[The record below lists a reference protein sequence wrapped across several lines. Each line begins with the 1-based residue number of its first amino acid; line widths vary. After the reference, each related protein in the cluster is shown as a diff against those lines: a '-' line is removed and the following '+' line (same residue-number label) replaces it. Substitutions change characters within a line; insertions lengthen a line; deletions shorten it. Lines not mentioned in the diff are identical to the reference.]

1 MHHGRL
7 IHKLQRYTRRCGV
20 HAAAQTLRRQGISLE
35 TALLLLSPEMTI
47 YKTRR
52 PGGVGLPGN
61 GMSYTE
67 QHRGGGGEV
76 GWILL
81 LLVVVAVL
89 AFVFAA

>member
-1 MHHGRL
+1 MGFRF
-7 IHKLQRYTRRCGV
+7 RRSFRVFPGLKVNVSKSGV
-20 HAAAQTLRRQGISLE
+20 
-35 TALLLLSPEMTI
+35 
-47 YKTRR
+47 
-52 PGGVGLPGN
+52 
-61 GMSYTE
+61 SYTE

>member
-1 MHHGRL
+1 MR
-7 IHKLQRYTRRCGV
+7 RRRRCAGRGSALGNG
-20 HAAAQTLRRQGISLE
+20 AAASG
-35 TALLLLSPEMTI
+35 PEMTI

-52 PGGVGLPGN
+52 PGGVGLPGT

>member
-1 MHHGRL
+1 MGFRFRRSFRVFPGLKVNVSKSGVSESLGTRGAWFTVGPRGR
-7 IHKLQRYTRRCGV
+7 RST
-20 HAAAQTLRRQGISLE
+20 
-35 TALLLLSPEMTI
+35 
-47 YKTRR
+47 
-52 PGGVGLPGN
+52 VGLPGT